1 MADANQIDPR
11 KLRPYIILGIIV
23 IALIIFARSTFII
36 LQPTERGIVF
46 KKYTSGLDVE
56 NVRGEGLNIIAPWND
71 IIKFNINEQTLEETM
86 DVLSKDGLSINIDVS
101 VRFNPVPNEIGL
113 LYKKFKTDYTNKL
126 VRQEL
131 RSAVRR
137 IIGEYTPEELYST
150 KRRQIES
157 QIEDSTRSVLTTNN
171 VELKAL
177 LFRSIKLPETIKKS
191 IEEKLKADQEAQKQ
205 KYLIAKARL
214 EADQRKIEAEGKAT
228 ANRILNASL
237 TANILKEKGIQAT
250 EELAKSQNA
259 KIIVIGGGKDGLP
272 IILNTDK

>member
-214 EADQRKIEAEGKAT
+214 
-228 ANRILNASL
+228 
-237 TANILKEKGIQAT
+237 
-250 EELAKSQNA
+250 
-259 KIIVIGGGKDGLP
+259 
-272 IILNTDK
+272 